1 MGQCW
6 QAAGCSSASVR
17 RRVVE
22 VVGRERRILHQ
33 RRSGRARP
41 SCGLLLNAGD
51 GTFPTSIALPRGSAI
66 TGSIAAADVDG
77 DLDVLLANGGSPL
90 FARGSRRPTYEA
102 VACAS
107 WLVREHRLDA
117 GLAARVARL
126 VVAARVDRTATAI
139 DGRACVSSE

>member
-1 MGQCW
+1 M
-6 QAAGCSSASVR
+6 
-17 RRVVE
+17 
-22 VVGRERRILHQ
+22 
-33 RRSGRARP
+33 
-41 SCGLLLNAGD
+41 
-51 GTFPTSIALPRGSAI
+51 F